1 MVSNYSDQP
10 IIIYGGG
17 VNLPKI
23 NEGRIEIHDS
33 GNKVSIN
40 VVTYVEKQNIERY
53 SSIINILP
61 KDESWKEHFP
71 LLVVALGLSY
81 IKPSSSADWFD
92 DEQYNARDGDERV
105 EVPHPVNEGYYIYD
119 VLSSKLL

>member
-17 VNLPKI
+17 VYLPKI

-33 GNKVSIN
+33 GNQVSLD
-40 VVTYVEKQNIERY
+40 VVTYIEKQKIERY
-53 SSIINILP
+53 AAIINILP

-81 IKPSSSADWFD
+81 IKPSISADWFD

-105 EVPHPVNEGYYIYD
+105 EVPHPVNEGFYIYD
-119 VLSSKLL
+119 VLSSRLT